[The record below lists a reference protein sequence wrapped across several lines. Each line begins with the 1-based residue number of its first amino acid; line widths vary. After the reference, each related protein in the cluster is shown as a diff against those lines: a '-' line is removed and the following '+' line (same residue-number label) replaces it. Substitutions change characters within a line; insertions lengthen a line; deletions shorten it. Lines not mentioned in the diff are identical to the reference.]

1 MITHDAVRELLK
13 ERKAADHIVKG
24 GLEGLVDGWETTV
37 KTAQKG
43 YTHGLDEWR
52 NEVDARNILAAA
64 MEVAHPAQKKSMK
77 LRLDAADAKFWKACE
92 SCDGSVWGAAQAERE
107 KWTAT
112 KEWWYFLA
120 PKKAGDEL
128 TSDLAKLAPR
138 SGAKSAPANASKA
151 APAASKAALAAS
163 KAALAASK
171 AAPSS
176 SKDAPAVSKA
186 AQSSSKAAQSS
197 SKAAPSSS
205 KAAPSSSK
213 AAPAAAKAA
222 PSTSK
227 AAPVASQ
234 PAAAPNAAKKPATK
248 SGGQP

>member
-13 ERKAADHIVKG
+13 ERKAADHVVKG

-43 YTHGLDEWR
+43 YTLGLDEWR

-128 TSDLAKLAPR
+128 TSDLAQLAPK
-138 SGAKSAPANASKA
+138 SGSKSAPASASKVAPAAAKAAPSSSKAAPGASKGAPGASKA
-151 APAASKAALAAS
+151 APAA
-163 KAALAASK
+163 
-171 AAPSS
+171 
-176 SKDAPAVSKA
+176 
-186 AQSSSKAAQSS
+186 

-205 KAAPSSSK
+205 KAAPS
-213 AAPAAAKAA
+213 AA
-222 PSTSK
+222 K

-234 PAAAPNAAKKPATK
+234 PAAAPKAAKKPATK
-248 SGGQP
+248 SGGKP